1 MLPHFKK
8 KKYEFK
14 LYLGDVWEI
23 DETYLSVKGKRLP
36 LILVRDLKTGFII
49 VGKLTESVTAK
60 AIKEVLI
67 MARALAFKSPKEL
80 RCDGLQSYARPVRIV
95 FKGKT
100 KLSVHKREGEM
111 GRNEAIEGTI
121 RALKDRLKRMLGLH
135 SFKVSPI
142 IVEGTILDFNFV
154 RKSEAL
160 GSKTPAEVALKR
172 KTIINQD
179 EGWLFLLRLAKI
191 YERIQC
197 CKNCKKQRRN
207 YLESDE
213 HQTSL
218 DSFID

>member
-1 MLPHFKK
+1 MLLHLKR
-8 KKYEFK
+8 KYEFK

-49 VGKLTESVTAK
+49 VGKLRESVTAK
-60 AIKEVLI
+60 AIKEVLT
-67 MARALAFKSPKEL
+67 MARTLAFKSPKEL
-80 RCDGLQSYARPVRIV
+80 RCDGLQSYARPVRVV

-172 KTIINQD
+172 RPIIDQD
-179 EGWLFLLRLAKI
+179 EGWLFLLKLAKI

-197 CKNCKKQRRN
+197 CKNYRKRRRN

-213 HQTSL
+213 HQASL